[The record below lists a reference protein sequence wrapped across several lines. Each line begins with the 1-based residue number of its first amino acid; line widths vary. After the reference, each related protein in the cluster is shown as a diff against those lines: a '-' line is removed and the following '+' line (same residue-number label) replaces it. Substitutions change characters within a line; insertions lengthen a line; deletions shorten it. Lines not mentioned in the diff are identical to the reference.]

1 MREVEAACVQVWAV
15 YPRIDIIHAN
25 MVWQQKYN
33 VVNYNHVK
41 VRRRLE
47 ASLGSH
53 RESPPECEG
62 DDLCIWRGS

>member
-1 MREVEAACVQVWAV
+1 MEVETACVQVWAV

-41 VRRRLE
+41 VRRWME

-53 RESPPECEG
+53 PRISP
-62 DDLCIWRGS
+62 RM